1 MTCPPG
7 GFAESASFR
16 ARDMGHGPRETR
28 GDESHDS
35 WALEEKARE
44 TVDAEEAARQAR
56 KAARL
61 VGEARLR
68 EPAARV
74 EGMTHMPERKLG
86 KGRVARLAERSRV
99 GDDEV
104 LVAISKTG
112 RGKSLVAQAIGS
124 AARGGP
130 LPTRH
135 VRPADLCAGPNRARL
150 AKGGTCLQPM
160 DRLRS
165 TKPPVIDDFPTTPM
179 ETASSVDPFEV
190 PEAGEGG
197 RATMIASRL
206 GPNEWYL
213 RTGGELIA
221 DSILGR
227 VASACRYLGIDGPNM
242 RKWIADNRPKRE

>member
-7 GFAESASFR
+7 GFAESAAFR
-16 ARDMGHGPRETR
+16 ARAMGQGPRETR

-44 TVDAEEAARQAR
+44 TVDAKEAARQAR

-86 KGRVARLAERSRV
+86 KGRVARLAEHSRV

-124 AARGGP
+124 AGGRCP
-130 LPTRH
+130 RATSGRPT
-135 VRPADLCAGPNRARL
+135 PAQGPTGRAWPR
-150 AKGGTCLQPM
+150 AAP
-160 DRLRS
+160 
-165 TKPPVIDDFPTTPM
+165 
-179 ETASSVDPFEV
+179 ASSRWTSSGRPSR
-190 PEAGEGG
+190 PSSTTSPRHRWRPPAPSTPSRSRRPG
-197 RATMIASRL
+197 RAGAR
-206 GPNEWYL
+206 
-213 RTGGELIA
+213 R
-221 DSILGR
+221 
-227 VASACRYLGIDGPNM
+227 
-242 RKWIADNRPKRE
+242 